1 MNNTTTIKGFCDFVN
16 YLYDN
21 KNAFA
26 KYNNIVA
33 KMQNI
38 INESSQLQPKKYA
51 DDRKQNEA
59 LQEQYK
65 EYYSIIEENVIL
77 PIKEKG
83 RELAGLL
90 FEYEDK
96 NRLQEAFNEI
106 ADLTKQNIES
116 ISICIDK
123 FFDFTS
129 DVKIV
134 GFDFSFIDFEYM
146 IKELYAEIKN
156 NPYGIK
162 PKHKPIFEKNTIT
175 SPPSP
180 PAKLIKSL
188 TINKQNY
195 LYSKLTEK
203 SLFLPVGT
211 DFDSF
216 CFVFGN
222 SPKPENFKPLKWLKN
237 RQLLREI
244 IITLKHPD
252 ITIPTSKYKLPPYFL
267 DEKGNPIAELPT
279 NTPKDLKIEHY
290 IDDLAKM

>member
-65 EYYSIIEENVIL
+65 EYYSIIEGNVIL

-129 DVKIV
+129 DFKIV
-134 GFDFSFIDFEYM
+134 GFGLSFTDFEDM
-146 IKELYAEIKN
+146 IKELYAKIKN

-162 PKHKPIFEKNTIT
+162 PKHKPIFNENTIT

-180 PAKLIKSL
+180 ISPPFTAKKI
-188 TINKQNY
+188 IDIY
-195 LYSKLTEK
+195 D
-203 SLFLPVGT
+203 PVKVHKEFRKELNCT
-211 DFDSF
+211 YETFKAWFVDSVV
-216 CFVFGN
+216 CDKKM
-222 SPKPENFKPLKWLKN
+222 SW
-237 RQLLREI
+237 
-244 IITLKHPD
+244 
-252 ITIPTSKYKLPPYFL
+252 KY
-267 DEKGNPIAELPT
+267 DKGNKTQLRSFIYNLCEGWTPKET
-279 NTPKDLKIEHY
+279 NTAFIKISVDSNIRDTQINNDLLQRLEKCRKD
-290 IDDLAKM
+290 